1 MPVLHWH
8 PFFSASRL
16 TLGDAR
22 AGPHA
27 GGSVIGWPHLMHSR
41 DPVLHSDTCHYA
53 KQAASRLSL
62 RQLVNTSSGFI
73 ITKSRADTEKKTPW
87 IVHGSCFEY
96 PILRPAEGKRRK
108 FQSSQTS
115 EIVLDGFVSKQPVT
129 ETAGQESE
137 IHDNGQSFGQ
147 TGKSHR
153 LLCTVFSVSTF
164 LTLYSS
170 VSHTKKKKKTKKKTN
185 CIEPTDFPQCFV
197 IIITDRYPSFPT
209 DCRFLRRMDMAFYVQ
224 FSAVFC
230 ALLRF
235 SWLFWMF
242 VFVWNVYNWR
252 DVVG

>member
-41 DPVLHSDTCHYA
+41 DPVRHSDTCHYA

-170 VSHTKKKKKTKKKTN
+170 VSHTKKKQTKKLY
-185 CIEPTDFPQCFV
+185 
-197 IIITDRYPSFPT
+197 RAH
-209 DCRFLRRMDMAFYVQ
+209 RFSTVFRHHHYRSISELPNRLSVSAPNGYGVLCSV
-224 FSAVFC
+224 FSCVC